1 MHVWPW
7 SCQKPSMI
15 KNILLHMMPVIR
27 FSAGISN
34 RSLIGRKRHVVDI
47 NLKCL
52 ISFRPSSESN
62 LPCELELSIFKPKL
76 RSRVHL
82 RSNLIDTGIAIC
94 SPSVP
99 TTFSDAS
106 NLDLA
111 TINGFVKRMLDDA
124 AISGEEVFLY
134 RHLYILYR
142 LYYIIFRSIF
152 TWSKT
157 MNSQSMFQVL
167 TNICLQIMLFF
178 RENAIHTHH
187 RTLWRDLLLMSLRN
201 AKIIG
206 VKIQDVLPKPFSGAF
221 QNFFP
226 CFMHVSPVSRSSGA
240 V

>member
-1 MHVWPW
+1 
-7 SCQKPSMI
+7 
-15 KNILLHMMPVIR
+15 MMPVIR

-142 LYYIIFRSIF
+142 LYYIIIIFQVYFHLIEDNEFAINVSSFDKYMFANNAIFSRKCYPYTPSYFMKGFTSYVTKKRENYRGENSRCSPQAIFRSVSELFSVFYARITCVSIEWCSVIWCLEWTIF
-152 TWSKT
+152 
-157 MNSQSMFQVL
+157 
-167 TNICLQIMLFF
+167 
-178 RENAIHTHH
+178 
-187 RTLWRDLLLMSLRN
+187 
-201 AKIIG
+201 
-206 VKIQDVLPKPFSGAF
+206 
-221 QNFFP
+221 
-226 CFMHVSPVSRSSGA
+226 
-240 V
+240 

>member
-1 MHVWPW
+1 MKNEELIQRDSHFYLWMRIVLIMWIWRKSTNNTKSYLKRIQMHVWPW

-27 FSAGISN
+27 FSARISN
-34 RSLIGRKRHVVDI
+34 WFLIGRKRHVFDI

-142 LYYIIFRSIF
+142 LYYIII
-152 TWSKT
+152 
-157 MNSQSMFQVL
+157 
-167 TNICLQIMLFF
+167 
-178 RENAIHTHH
+178 
-187 RTLWRDLLLMSLRN
+187 
-201 AKIIG
+201 
-206 VKIQDVLPKPFSGAF
+206 
-221 QNFFP
+221 NF
-226 CFMHVSPVSRSSGA
+226 
-240 V
+240 